1 MVDPRQIESF
11 YETSFYEMLRNPESG
26 LWRMSTEALADLYQQ
41 EHADGALPDLEE
53 QS

>member
-1 MVDPRQIESF
+1 MVDPQQIEAF

-26 LWRMSTEALADLYQQ
+26 LWHMSTEALADLYQQ
-41 EHADGALPDLEE
+41 EQTDGTLPDPEE